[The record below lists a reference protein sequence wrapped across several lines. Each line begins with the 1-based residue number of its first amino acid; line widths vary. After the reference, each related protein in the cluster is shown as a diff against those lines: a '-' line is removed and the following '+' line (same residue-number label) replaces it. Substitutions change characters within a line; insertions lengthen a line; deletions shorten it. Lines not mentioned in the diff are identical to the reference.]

1 MSDVKKKQRLP
12 YVGLCII
19 LLQLIATIVSLVFVL
34 KLNILPKRYLTIFVT
49 FLVLSLVINTV
60 LQFRR
65 KLHVLGKVLSVIMI
79 ALLIA
84 ACFYEYHTYKLLNK
98 ITAPVY
104 DEDEYIVVV
113 LKESKISEVSQL
125 RDKRIAMCDKLNN
138 EEALKQVKKDIEKDL
153 SRTNITYVM
162 YDAVSYQVDALLN
175 KEVDAIVYNKSFAD
189 IINGALPDY
198 EEKVSVIKE
207 YKVKV
212 LVASEIPV
220 LEKRTTASTEPAT
233 SDSTEATKPAE
244 VETFNDDLDR
254 ESKYVYDPSR
264 DPNAPAG
271 GGYIG
276 GDNTKDNS
284 SKGPI
289 TNRSFNILIA
299 GNDAYGSLAG
309 RGRHDVN
316 ILMTVNPVTK
326 TILLTNTPRDYYVPI
341 PGVTYSGMRDK
352 LTHAGIYGVWSSVA
366 TIQNIYNVDIDYYIR
381 LNFTS
386 FIMLVDAIGGVDVYS
401 SYDFLSF
408 KKGMNHIATGSRALS
423 FARERY
429 SFADGDNQRGRN
441 QMALIEAILNKI
453 LSPAIITNYAQ
464 LVSTMSNAIQ
474 TNLTMDDITSIARMQ
489 IDNPA
494 SWNITSQAL
503 TGYGTYRECYSMPG
517 WSLYVMLPNQEAID
531 GCRAKIE
538 SVLK

>member
-1 MSDVKKKQRLP
+1 MSDAKKKQRLP
-12 YVGLCII
+12 YAGLCLI

-125 RDKRIAMCDKLNN
+125 RDKSIAMCDKLNN

-198 EEKVSVIKE
+198 ADKVSVIKE

-220 LEKRTTASTEPAT
+220 LEKKTTASTEPAT

-366 TIQNIYNVDIDYYIR
+366 TIQNVYNVDIDYYIR

-401 SYDFLSF
+401 PYDFLSF

-429 SFADGDNQRGRN
+429 SFGDGDNQRGRN

-494 SWNITSQAL
+494 SWNITSQAV

-517 WSLYVMLPNQEAID
+517 WSLYVMIPNQEAID

-538 SVLK
+538 SVLR